1 MSVGGDE
8 SFAEL
13 PSQKEQRACR
23 HRQAKKNR
31 QASFELNFRLPGPVA
46 IHGGKLFKVRGQ
58 VARFADR
65 PPTQSDPARGA
76 SRPGRWRLLGRSGAW
91 VVRNSAGGLAVVG
104 DHTDLLGTLGAAIH
118 DLLTDER

>member
-65 PPTQSDPARGA
+65 PPKRRATRLGGH
-76 SRPGRWRLLGRSGAW
+76 PGR
-91 VVRNSAGGLAVVG
+91 VVGGYLGGLE
-104 DHTDLLGTLGAAIH
+104 LGWSESQRGVSLS
-118 DLLTDER
+118 